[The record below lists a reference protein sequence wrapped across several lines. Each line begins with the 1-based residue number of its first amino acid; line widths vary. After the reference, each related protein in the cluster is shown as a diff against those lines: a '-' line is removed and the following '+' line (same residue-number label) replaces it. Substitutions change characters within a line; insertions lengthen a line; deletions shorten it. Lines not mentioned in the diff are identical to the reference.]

1 MLTNIIQIY
10 SHFFYSAAN
19 KANESYQG
27 VWSDPMHPNGYRI
40 IMATKGKDGS
50 AMMEISDGV
59 DKDVDPAEAE
69 TFKNIP
75 IGIKGNEFSFDFG
88 FSEYI

>member
-1 MLTNIIQIY
+1 
-10 SHFFYSAAN
+10 
-19 KANESYQG
+19 
-27 VWSDPMHPNGYRI
+27 MHPNGYRI

-50 AMMEISDGV
+50 AMMEISDGPD
-59 DKDVDPAEAE
+59 DKNDIGVVEAE

-88 FSEYI
+88 FSEYYCFMLHVFKYIICCY